1 MGAGSTKF
9 GVMEKWIMMDD
20 TVAGPISQEGIC
32 IIIAI
37 VH

>member
-20 TVAGPISQEGIC
+20 TVAGREVPNL
-32 IIIAI
+32 A
-37 VH
+37 